1 MSAALRKPVKVAPR
15 DERTSACQGL
25 PAGRMAHPGHDE
37 HCPICCATPPGAAPC
52 RRHGKHQLGSGRAAR
67 TGNGVFSLLKYGI
80 GAFGAFGE
88 SLCQEVAR
96 RYVQVSLVEPG
107 ATATELASH
116 NRPEALQSIRSQFG
130 QRMEAGDIADAI
142 TYIVTRPRHVAVN

>member
-1 MSAALRKPVKVAPR
+1 MSGRRLARVYLQGEWRILVMTNIAPSAARR
-15 DERTSACQGL
+15 R
-25 PAGRMAHPGHDE
+25 RR
-37 HCPICCATPPGAAPC
+37 AAPC

-67 TGNGVFSLLKYGI
+67 TGNGVFSLIKYGI
-80 GAFGAFGE
+80 GAFGAF
-88 SLCQEVAR
+88 LCQEVAR